1 LRTTPDSLAGVLAQG
16 TVPRVCLVTGVEP
29 LLIDEACS
37 LVRAKARA
45 SGYGDREVHFLEK
58 GFDWDS
64 LLRDAA
70 SLSLFANL
78 RVIELKFRS
87 APDVA
92 AGKNLAQLAA
102 HPPQDTLL
110 LVTGPL
116 EPKSQRSAWVGE
128 FERAGLLVVAA
139 EVTRERL
146 PEWIVQR
153 LRQQDVTIAPEA
165 AQLLADRVE
174 GNLLAARQEI
184 DRIALLRPGARLD
197 ADAVAELV
205 ADSARYDVFE
215 LADVVPGAVGDQ
227 FGHGVRVEPRAL
239 RILDGLRG
247 EGREPPLILWALL
260 NDLRALSRI
269 SLQDPDG
276 RNLDAVFR
284 AEQVWGNR
292 QGPLRIAL
300 GRLHRREIDALI
312 ASAARADRVA
322 KGNLRGDAWVEITGL
337 VARIAGVPL
346 AAA

>member
-37 LVRAKARA
+37 LVRAQARA
-45 SGYGDREVHFLEK
+45 AGYGEREVHFLEK

-87 APDVA
+87 APDAA

-128 FERAGLLVVAA
+128 FERAGLLVIAA

-153 LRQQDVTIAPEA
+153 LRQQEVTIAPEA

-197 ADAVAELV
+197 VDAVAELV

-215 LADVVPGAVGDQ
+215 LAGAAFAGNA
-227 FGHGVRVEPRAL
+227 PRAL

-292 QGPLRIAL
+292 QGPLRVAL
-300 GRLHRREIDALI
+300 GRLRRRDIDALI